1 MVTTKEILE
10 RLKNGEDAE
19 AIANE
24 LVNTLNT
31 ALEQHKAEEEEAKR
45 QEEAQKAL
53 AEKHAAKVKDMQE
66 ILDLIH
72 DFCIDYYCDTNE
84 DIDVVT
90 KAFDEY
96 DAETV
101 IKMVEDMG
109 AYVADLNKVQK
120 ELNHAFGSLL
130 GDVPVVK
137 VKKVESNPD
146 AVINSFL
153 KSMGL

>member
-24 LVNTLNT
+24 LVTTLNT

-53 AEKHAAKVKDMQE
+53 ATKHAAKVEDMQE

-72 DFCIDYYCDTNE
+72 DFCIDYYCDNNE

-101 IKMVEDMG
+101 IKMIEDMG

-120 ELNHAFGSLL
+120 ELSHAFGSLL

-137 VKKVESNPD
+137 VKKIDKNPD
-146 AVINSFL
+146 EVINSFL